1 MKPNQDTDHLRL
13 LSIFHYVV
21 AGFLALFSMFPFLHL
36 AMGIAM
42 VTGAFD
48 KVGNGNPPPAFLG
61 WILIA
66 FAACAILCGMALAV
80 CVAIAGR
87 RLADC
92 RGYTYC
98 LVVAGI
104 ECIFMPLGTVL
115 GVFTI
120 VVLMR
125 PTVKQLFGVDQ
136 IE

>member
-1 MKPNQDTDHLRL
+1 MKPTQDAEHLRL

-21 AGFLALFSMFPFLHL
+21 SGFLALLSMLPTLHL
-36 AMGIAM
+36 AIGIAM
-42 VTGAFD
+42 VMGAFD
-48 KVGNGNPPPAFLG
+48 KVGNGNPPPAFFG

-66 FAACAILCGMALAV
+66 FAACVILCGMAMAV

-87 RLADC
+87 RLALN
-92 RGYTYC
+92 RSYTYC

-125 PTVKQLFGVDQ
+125 PSVKQLFGADQ

>member
-104 ECIFMPLGTVL
+104 ECIFMPFGTVL

-125 PTVKQLFGVDQ
+125 PTVKQLFGADQ